1 MNEVWL
7 LFVKTS
13 LPHVCRSSG
22 ELSVETKVFD
32 SFEKGRDAMRA
43 AVKKL
48 AFSKNSM
55 FDGKGNITKLKEY
68 AMSLEGDVYDDDFD
82 ILDSRAI
89 SYVMES
95 LQKAFSGEDVDF
107 EMPSPYCTDWMI
119 AIESQPGEVAFH
131 GEDDGPCNG
140 YDPDIRTN
148 MFSMKEEKNYYL
160 YIDDL
165 LGQDEYSSELY
176 VDLIKAKVE

>member
-1 MNEVWL
+1 MNEVWVL
-7 LFVKTS
+7 SVRTS
-13 LPHVCRSSG
+13 LPHVCRSSAD
-22 ELSVETKVFD
+22 LSVKTEVFG

-43 AVKKL
+43 AVKAF

-55 FDGKGNITKLKEY
+55 FDGEGNITKLKEY
-68 AMSLEGDVYDDDFD
+68 AMSLEGDVYDDDFS
-82 ILDSRAI
+82 ILDSRAMDH
-89 SYVMES
+89 VTES
-95 LQKAFSGEDVDF
+95 LRKAFSGEDVDF
-107 EMPSPYCTDWMI
+107 EMPEPYCTDWMI
-119 AIESQPGEVAFH
+119 AIESEPGEVIFH

-165 LGQDEYSSELY
+165 LGQDECSSELY
-176 VDLIKAKVE
+176 VALTKAKVE